1 MKKRAII
8 LVLDGVGAGELPDA
22 ANYGDEGSNTL
33 GNIARAVGGLNLP
46 NLQKMGLG
54 NITDIQQVEPTTNP
68 TAAFGKMQE
77 VALDKDS
84 TSGHWELA
92 GLKVRQK
99 FPSYPEGFPAEIIDK
114 FLKLTKV
121 PGILCNL
128 PYSGTEALKDFGEE
142 HLKTQ
147 KLIVY
152 TSADSVFQIAAHE
165 ELYPL
170 ERLYEICQITR
181 EQIFDGDPN
190 IGRVIARPFLGKTA
204 ADFYRTGNR
213 KDFSVSPP
221 RPTLLDIIKAAGQE
235 VAGVG
240 KIEDLF
246 DFQGLTKSVHTKENP
261 AGIDQTIAYL
271 QETKSGLIFTNLV
284 DFDSK
289 WGHRNNPV
297 DFAKGL
303 EYFDT
308 RLPEILQNLQD
319 DDLLFLTADHGTD
332 PTTASTDHSREYVPL
347 LVFGKNVKPEQLGI
361 RQTFSDLAATI
372 AEYLQVAAPEN
383 GTSFLQTIIR

>member
-1 MKKRAII
+1 MNKRAII

-33 GNIARAVGGLNLP
+33 ANIAQAVGGLNLP

-54 NITDIQQVEPTTNP
+54 NITSIKNVSPNPRP

-92 GLKVRQK
+92 GLKVKQK
-99 FPSYPEGFPAEIIDK
+99 FPSYPQGFPAEIIDK
-114 FLKLTKV
+114 FIELAKV

-142 HLKTQ
+142 HLKSG

-165 ELYPL
+165 ELYPI
-170 ERLYEICQITR
+170 ERLYEICRITR
-181 EQIFDGDPN
+181 EQIFAGDPN
-190 IGRVIARPFLGKTA
+190 IGRVIARPFLGKKA

-213 KDFSVSPP
+213 KDFSVAPP

-246 DFQGLTKSVHTKENP
+246 DFQGLTKSLHTKENSE
-261 AGIDQTIAYL
+261 GIEQTIAYL

-289 WGHRNNPV
+289 WGHRNNPQA
-297 DFAKGL
+297 FAKGL
-303 EYFDT
+303 EYFDQ
-308 RLPEILQNLQD
+308 RLPEILENLQD
-319 DDLLFLTADHGTD
+319 DDLIFITADHGTD

-347 LVFGKNVKPEQLGI
+347 LVYGKKLQAVDLGI
-361 RQTFSDLAATI
+361 RPTFSDLAATI
-372 AEYLQVAAPEN
+372 ADYLQVPAPEN
-383 GTSFLQTIIR
+383 GISFLDKIIK